1 MTILAIETS
10 CDETAVAILRGNSS
24 GSELLAS
31 EVASQ
36 IAEHEKFGGVVPEVA
51 SRNHVAQLPRLLERA
66 MASARITINEID
78 AFAATSGP
86 GLASSLLVGNSAA
99 KGLAIGAGKP
109 FLAINHLEG
118 HLLSPFLGREK
129 IEPNIALI
137 VSGGHSLLV
146 KVQGVGDYEILGR
159 TLDDAAGEAFDK
171 VAKLLGLGY
180 PGGPEIEM
188 RAQTGNAKRFDLP
201 RSMLNSGDLN
211 FSFSGL
217 KTAVRYLLPK
227 VVIPSG
233 NASPLRVVGSDE
245 PEAARTEGS
254 RHESLKVTHR
264 DPSTDARDD
273 VLNDLCASFQQAV
286 IDVLHEKSVR
296 ALHQNKSRRLT
307 LSGGVSCNRALR
319 ENLRAAC
326 QKNGIEFLVAEPWLC
341 TDNAAMI
348 AFAAMLRLE
357 NGIVSELAEEIDPNL
372 ALA

>member
-10 CDETAVAILRGNSS
+10 CDETAVAILRGRNRKC
-24 GSELLAS
+24 GPELLAS

-66 MASARITINEID
+66 TASAKITINEID

-118 HLLSPFLGREK
+118 HLLSPFFGREK
-129 IEPNIALI
+129 IEANIALI

-146 KVQGVGDYEILGR
+146 NVRGVGDYEILGT

-188 RAQTGNAKRFDLP
+188 RAQTGNAKKFDLP
-201 RSMLNSGDLN
+201 RSMLNSRDLN

-227 VVIPSG
+227 IVIPSE
-233 NASPLRVVGSDE
+233 V
-245 PEAARTEGS
+245 EGS
-254 RHESLKVTHR
+254 RRESLKVTHR
-264 DPSTDARDD
+264 DPSTHARED
-273 VLNDLCASFQQAV
+273 VLADLCASFQEAV
-286 IDVLHEKSVR
+286 IDVLREKSLR
-296 ALHQNKSRRLT
+296 ALEQAKSRRLT

-348 AFAAMLRLE
+348 AFAATLRLE
-357 NGIVSELAEEIDPNL
+357 NGIVSDLAEEIDPNL
-372 ALA
+372 ALR